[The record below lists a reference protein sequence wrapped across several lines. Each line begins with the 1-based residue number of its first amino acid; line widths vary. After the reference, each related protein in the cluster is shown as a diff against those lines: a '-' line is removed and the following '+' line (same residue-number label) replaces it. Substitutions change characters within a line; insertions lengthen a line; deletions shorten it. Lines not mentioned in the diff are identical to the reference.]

1 MKVIHPEVVAAIER
15 AAPMTDEQRE
25 RQIDSL
31 ARGARSGGRPE
42 TMTDEEILDAAAA
55 IIAKRARVL
64 QLAYIE
70 VDIRPD
76 ASFVLH
82 KVGSS
87 GQVTSLYTSS
97 GTRATLGKAWTKE
110 ETR

>member
-1 MKVIHPEVVAAIER
+1 MRRTPEIVAAIER
-15 AAPMTDEQRE
+15 AEPMTDEKRE

-42 TMTDEEILDAAAA
+42 SMTDEEILDAAAA

-64 QLAYIE
+64 QLSRIA
-70 VDIRPD
+70 VDVYANGSFALRKIGGSGRETTMY
-76 ASFVLH
+76 ASSP
-82 KVGSS
+82 G
-87 GQVTSLYTSS
+87 
-97 GTRATLGKAWTKE
+97 RATLGKAWTKE